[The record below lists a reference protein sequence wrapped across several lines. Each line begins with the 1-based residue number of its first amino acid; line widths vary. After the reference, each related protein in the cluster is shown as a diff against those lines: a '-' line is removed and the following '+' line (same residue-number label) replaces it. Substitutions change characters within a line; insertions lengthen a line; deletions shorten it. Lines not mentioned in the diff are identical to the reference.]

1 MAIDGY
7 FGLCPTC
14 KKTDGYLNVG
24 RSHWFICKKHRVRWC
39 IGFKVFSSWQDET
52 ESQQRREQEA
62 IGFDSF
68 AEVKPFY
75 PKIEGVVREGEDET
89 KCGHLKDHWV
99 VCTKARTPR
108 GRRK

>member
-1 MAIDGY
+1 M
-7 FGLCPTC
+7 
-14 KKTDGYLNVG
+14 
-24 RSHWFICKKHRVRWC
+24 RWC
-39 IGFKVFSSWQDET
+39 AGSNLFSSWLYET
-52 ESQQRREQEA
+52 KTEQQREQKA
-62 IGFDSF
+62 IGFDIF
-68 AEVKPFY
+68 TDVEPFH